1 MAQEKQDV
9 RHCRPDQQA
18 EVRSEDMPVR
28 RGICDN
34 SHYLILLENM
44 LERAIEMC
52 TTNTHTPH
60 GRGREADL
68 QRASWVGYWNGQ
80 RQAFEHVLQ
89 ITKDLQLEP

>member
-1 MAQEKQDV
+1 
-9 RHCRPDQQA
+9 
-18 EVRSEDMPVR
+18 
-28 RGICDN
+28 
-34 SHYLILLENM
+34 M

-80 RQAFEHVLQ
+80 RQAFEHVLE